1 MTRELKLLG
10 MEIED
15 LATSKLVLPFKV
27 DQALDDLLPVQEQ
40 VPINCTLVPDA
51 RIPSG
56 AIG

>member
-40 VPINCTLVPDA
+40 VPD
-51 RIPSG
+51 
-56 AIG
+56 